1 MTEGIA
7 RDDVLLREA
16 REAERALIEAETR
29 AEAAL
34 VDAEARYRRSL
45 EKLARAQAKV
55 EERRR
60 AFEHAR
66 SLLDQAQLERAAGP
80 LIRRLA
86 VDRPSLPRPAR
97 DDSRARS
104 RKRTEPVPEGTGSD
118 DDSSK

>member
-7 RDDVLLREA
+7 RDEALLREA
-16 REAERALIEAETR
+16 REAERALIEAEAR

-34 VDAEARYRRSL
+34 VEAEARYRRSL

-55 EERRR
+55 EDRRR

-66 SLLDQAQLERAAGP
+66 ALLDQAQLERAAGP
-80 LIRRLA
+80 LIRRLS
-86 VDRPSLPRPAR
+86 VDRPALPRPAR

-104 RKRTEPVPEGTGSD
+104 RKRSEPGPEGTGSD
-118 DDSSK
+118 DETSK